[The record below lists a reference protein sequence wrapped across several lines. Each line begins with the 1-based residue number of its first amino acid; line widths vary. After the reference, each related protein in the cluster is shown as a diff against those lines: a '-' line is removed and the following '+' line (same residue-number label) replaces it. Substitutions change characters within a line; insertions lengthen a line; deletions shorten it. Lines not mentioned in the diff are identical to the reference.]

1 MEVYVNMA
9 NRALIPLYLNGDMIN
24 NLYTI
29 VIEEF
34 AEIKSESTRKL
45 LTISA
50 ITPLYEATCGK
61 IMQGDLNVQLL
72 NEFTTQKIEERVSI
86 VITIL
91 SRLKNI
97 LNEQSMLKVINN
109 ESDVKNIKE
118 FDYIQFTGE
127 LYKNPI
133 LEYIEDMTRA
143 MEMQLA
149 FSPELVQNGDESQEY
164 KVKREVLKILKE
176 GMDSCKTEK
185 CLRYISSNIG
195 NSNTKVEVPL
205 DIKNMADN
213 LDYIEGAK
221 ITVLGKVV
229 RIPNGNEVNS
239 YSLLSGTYF
248 DYLNE
253 EYFQEFKNRFL
264 KDTNLIREYDKKQLE
279 INGPVIKIIPI
290 AMYI

>member
-1 MEVYVNMA
+1 MKGIRCMD

-29 VIEEF
+29 VIQEF
-34 AEIKSESTRKL
+34 AEIKSENTRKQ

-50 ITPLYEATCGK
+50 NTPLYELTCGK

-72 NEFTTQKIEERVSI
+72 NEFSSQKIEERVSI

-97 LNEQSMLKVINN
+97 LNEQSLLKVINN
-109 ESDVKNIKE
+109 ENDVKNIKE
-118 FDYIQFTGE
+118 FDFVQFTSE
-127 LYKNPI
+127 LYKNPVI
-133 LEYIEDMTRA
+133 EYIEDIIRV

-149 FSPELVQNGDESQEY
+149 FSPESVEGGDESKEH
-164 KVKREVLKILKE
+164 KVKRQVLKILKE
-176 GMDSCKTEK
+176 DMENCKKEK
-185 CLRYISSNIG
+185 CLKFISSSIG
-195 NSNTKVEVPL
+195 NSNTKVIVPL
-205 DIKNMADN
+205 EIKYMADN

-229 RIPNGNEVNS
+229 RISKENENNS
-239 YSLLSGTYF
+239 NSLLSGTYF

-264 KDTNLIREYDKKQLE
+264 KNTNLIRDYDKNQLE
-279 INGPVIKIIPI
+279 INEPIIEIIPI

>member
-1 MEVYVNMA
+1 MEVYVNMD
-9 NRALIPLYLNGDMIN
+9 NRALIPLYFNGDMIN

-45 LTISA
+45 LTISTN
-50 ITPLYEATCGK
+50 TPLYEATCGK

-91 SRLKNI
+91 SRLKTM
-97 LNEQSMLKVINN
+97 LNQQSMLKVINN
-109 ESDVKNIKE
+109 ENDVANIKE
-118 FDYIQFTGE
+118 FDFVQFTGE
-127 LYKNPI
+127 LYKNPG
-133 LEYIEDMTRA
+133 LEYIEDIIRV

-149 FSPELVQNGDESQEY
+149 FSPDPLENGDES
-164 KVKREVLKILKE
+164 KDNIVKRQVLKVLKDDME
-176 GMDSCKTEK
+176 GCKVQK
-185 CLRYISSNIG
+185 CIKYISSDIG
-195 NSNTKVEVPL
+195 NSNTKIVVPL
-205 DIKNMADN
+205 VIKHMADN
-213 LDYIEGAK
+213 LDYIDGAR
-221 ITVLGKVV
+221 ITILGKVV
-229 RIPNGNEVNS
+229 KVPKKNESNN

-253 EYFQEFKNRFL
+253 AYFKEFKNRFL
-264 KDTNLIREYDKKQLE
+264 KDTDLITDYDSKKIE
-279 INGPVIKIIPI
+279 INGPIIEIIPI

>member
-1 MEVYVNMA
+1 MD
-9 NRALIPLYLNGDMIN
+9 NRALIPLYFNGDLIN

-45 LTISA
+45 VTISTN
-50 ITPLYEATCGK
+50 TPLYELTCGK

-97 LNEQSMLKVINN
+97 LNEQSMLKIINN
-109 ESDVKNIKE
+109 ENDVNNLKE
-118 FDYIQFTGE
+118 FDFVQFTGE
-127 LYKNPI
+127 LYKNPVI
-133 LEYIEDMTRA
+133 EYIEDIIRV

-149 FSPELVQNGDESQEY
+149 FSPENEENGDESKDHKIKSQ
-164 KVKREVLKILKE
+164 VLKILKADME
-176 GMDSCKTEK
+176 NYKKEK
-185 CLRYISSNIG
+185 CLKFISSSIG
-195 NSNTKVEVPL
+195 QSNTKIIVPL
-205 DIKNMADN
+205 DIKYMADN
-213 LDYIEGAK
+213 LSYIEGAK
-221 ITVLGKVV
+221 ITVLGKII
-229 RIPNGNEVNS
+229 RISKKNEDKSN
-239 YSLLSGTYF
+239 SLLSGTYF

-264 KDTNLIREYDKKQLE
+264 NNTNLIRDYDKNQIE
-279 INGPVIKIIPI
+279 INEPIIEIIPI